1 VARMK
6 AAVAALG
13 YDPNRL
19 EVIIT
24 QMVNLSRGGEPVRM
38 SMRAG
43 EYVSMSEVMDEV
55 GVDATRYYLAAVSP
69 DTTLNFDLETAKRR
83 SMDNPVYYLQ
93 YAHARMCSLQEQSAA
108 RGVVRLPIEQADL
121 SLLTHPAEVEVLRQ
135 VDRLGEEVREAA
147 ARRAPHRLA
156 AYGEDFAGAFH
167 KFYTDCRVLTDD
179 PGLTQARMWLVE
191 AAKSVLVAVLGLLGL
206 SAPERM

>member
-1 VARMK
+1 
-6 AAVAALG
+6 
-13 YDPNRL
+13 
-19 EVIIT
+19 
-24 QMVNLSRGGEPVRM
+24 VNLSRGGEPVRM

-43 EYVSMSEVMDEV
+43 EYVSMSEVMEEV

-93 YAHARMCSLQEQSAA
+93 YAHARMCSLQEQSTA

-135 VDRLGEEVREAA
+135 ADRLGEEVREAA
-147 ARRAPHRLA
+147 ARRAPHRLT

-191 AAKSVLVAVLGLLGL
+191 AAKSVLVAILGLLGL
-206 SAPERM
+206 STPERM